1 MTTRLLCQS
10 IWTEEIP
17 FFDAHPIR
25 EGQRRVCEAAAR
37 PGTVCEFRYVPHS
50 TYATSYAYLAMLNN
64 AALVQ
69 GIIDGE
75 AEGFD
80 AAVITCGNDPAP
92 REAREM
98 VDYPVVGITEAG
110 MHLACQM
117 GARFALIV
125 VEEPQVPQAEAAG
138 LRVRSRISS
147 EDVGFG
153 KNVVQRSSTPRRR
166 SAWAWSSS
174 SGSAE
179 WSASFG
185 AVFIKRGVSACD
197 MGTSYHLPRL
207 VGASRSAELLLTGRV
222 FDAAEAER
230 IGLVLDVVDD
240 GTVVERALRTAR
252 EIASNGPLAVWMTKE
267 TMWQTVDA
275 PSLRHAIDIEN
286 RTQSMCTATGEIE
299 TAFAAFREGRQ
310 PEWKDL

>member
-10 IWTEEIP
+10 IWTEEVP

-80 AAVITCGNDPAP
+80 AAVISCGNDPAL

-125 VEEPQVPQAEAAG
+125 VEEPQVPQVERNLTLYGLRERAIAHRPVRSCERSHDMPDWFQSPDYAREHLVPAFERVALECIDDGAEVIVTACGGLSALTLAGYHEVRDTRVPVVDALVAGVKMAEARADLHRTFG
-138 LRVRSRISS
+138 ISTSKRLTYASPSRETLES
-147 EDVGFG
+147 V
-153 KNVVQRSSTPRRR
+153 
-166 SAWAWSSS
+166 
-174 SGSAE
+174 
-179 WSASFG
+179 
-185 AVFIKRGVSACD
+185 
-197 MGTSYHLPRL
+197 LPPFF
-207 VGASRSAELLLTGRV
+207 EM
-222 FDAAEAER
+222 AAEHWKMR
-230 IGLVLDVVDD
+230 GKD
-240 GTVVERALRTAR
+240 G
-252 EIASNGPLAVWMTKE
+252 S
-267 TMWQTVDA
+267 
-275 PSLRHAIDIEN
+275 
-286 RTQSMCTATGEIE
+286 
-299 TAFAAFREGRQ
+299 
-310 PEWKDL
+310 